1 MGCAEGQSP
10 FAGSLRVS
18 LRYSFFSP
26 SWYRRESEEGQE
38 EVFRSLLGIL
48 TCARE
53 SSLSVPALGGAAGA
67 ERTKLQ

>member
-18 LRYSFFSP
+18 LRYSLFSFL
-26 SWYRRESEEGQE
+26 YRKESEEGQE
-38 EVFRSLLGIL
+38 EFFRSLLGIQDL
-48 TCARE
+48 CE
-53 SSLSVPALGGAAGA
+53 GELLSVPALGGTAGA